1 MNISDLIQTVPI
13 ACRSDV
19 DVVELAQNMISEGVG
34 SMAVLDGQRL
44 IGIVTDR
51 DIVAAVARSDLEG
64 ATAGDIMT
72 DEPDTIEVDMD
83 VDDAIDWL
91 NATGYR
97 HLPVTD
103 GGQLV
108 GIISIKDLLWA
119 VSSRAKGNTL

>member
-1 MNISDLIQTVPI
+1 MNISELIQTPPI

-19 DVVELAQNMISEGVG
+19 DIVELAQTMIYEGVG
-34 SMAVLDGQRL
+34 SLAVLDGQRL

-51 DIVAAVARSDLEG
+51 DIAAAVARSDLRG
-64 ATAGDIMT
+64 LTAGDIMT
-72 DEPDTIEVDMD
+72 DEPDTIEFDMD

-119 VSSRAKGNTL
+119 ISSRVKGNAT